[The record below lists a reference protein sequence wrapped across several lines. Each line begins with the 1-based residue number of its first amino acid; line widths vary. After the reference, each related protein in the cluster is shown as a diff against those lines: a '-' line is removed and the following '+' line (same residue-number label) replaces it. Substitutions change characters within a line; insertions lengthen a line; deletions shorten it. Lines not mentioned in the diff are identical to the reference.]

1 MVDPVPF
8 DAVAASHAA
17 ATRRWNSARY
27 LFAAVPLRLASAGTA
42 AAIPVLAVQ
51 QVHSIAIG
59 GGLVAASLAPSVLA
73 APIAGVLLDRS
84 RHPTRL
90 MVLAG
95 LVTAAAFTLTALLGE
110 LPTPVIAVVLVVAGA
125 VTPFFMGGMSSF
137 VADAVPGPAERAFG
151 TDALAYNI
159 GSVAGPAIAAA
170 AITLGS
176 GRISML
182 VLAGIAAAGTIACA
196 LLRLSP
202 HPEHADR
209 PGILGEIVRGSRF
222 IATHRP
228 LAVVTASGTLNQ
240 LGQGALP
247 IAAIGIAIATT
258 RGEGDAAW
266 VITSFAI
273 GALLGSLVVTFRPIR
288 RIPAPTV
295 MAATAIVTGVLTIAA
310 AIAPGLPAAI
320 VLIGLS
326 GIATG
331 PGVAAML
338 LLRTRHSPRR
348 LRSQVFT
355 VGAGLRAT
363 AAAIGAGLAGLFPT
377 GAAGPLLALIGASWI
392 ASAAIL
398 AAFPRQPA
406 ALNDTALNDT
416 APPVDDTVG

>member
-1 MVDPVPF
+1 M
-8 DAVAASHAA
+8 
-17 ATRRWNSARY
+17 RY
-27 LFAAVPLRLASAGTA
+27 LSASVPLRLASAGTT

-51 QVHSIAIG
+51 EVHSLAIG

-95 LVTAAAFTLTALLGE
+95 LVTAAAFTIAALLGQ
-110 LPTPVIAVVLVVAGA
+110 LPAPVVAVVLVVAGA

-182 VLAGIAAAGTIACA
+182 VLAGTAAAGTIACA

-202 HPEHADR
+202 HPEQGER
-209 PGILGEIVRGSRF
+209 PSILREIVRGSRF
-222 IATHRP
+222 IVTHRP
-228 LAVVTASGTLNQ
+228 LAVVTGSGTLNQ

-247 IAAIGIAIATT
+247 IAAIGIATAAT
-258 RGEGDAAW
+258 RNEGDAAW
-266 VITSFAI
+266 VVTSFAI
-273 GALLGSLVVTFRPIR
+273 GALVGSLVVTVRPIR
-288 RIPAPTV
+288 RIPGPTV
-295 MAATAIVTGVLTIAA
+295 MAAAAVATGLLTIAA
-310 AIAPGLPAAI
+310 AIAPGLPAA
-320 VLIGLS
+320 VALIALS
-326 GIATG
+326 GVATG

-338 LLRTRHSPRR
+338 LLRTRHSPRP

-355 VGAGLRAT
+355 VAAGLRAT
-363 AAAIGAGLAGLFPT
+363 AAAAGAGLAGLLPT
-377 GAAGPLLALIGASWI
+377 GAAGLLLALSGASWI
-392 ASAAIL
+392 ASAGIL
-398 AAFPRQPA
+398 AAYPRQSTE
-406 ALNDTALNDT
+406 LHDT
-416 APPVDDTVG
+416 APPHSSGG